1 MGEAY
6 REMYE
11 SNMDQMRKAA
21 KGSMQT
27 IKFKDGKLKMDSFTA
42 SAIMGVYDKVNP
54 KNRASMEKMINDGTK
69 SQIMKLQKLAMKSI
83 KSENDPTV
91 DEHANAK
98 PHPHPHRDDEEDKG
112 ELATTDEAQ
121 ARQLK
126 DKKKEMMVKSKTSGV
141 IVIDKKDFKKY
152 QKKGYFAVE
161 GTEIKEG
168 TWHIGK
174 DKKGLKKLL
183 QKPIKLGRDG
193 EGAVDAIAPH
203 IGDDELYDDL
213 YSAGKKNPN
222 GDARPA
228 IKIAMKRLGIKEEV
242 EIEEKFTMDDF
253 AENEDDNNHTE
264 NAVELAKQYGDNYE
278 KRQMAQVKK
287 DHDKNRSISAKDQK
301 VRDAIIKKYYPKL
314 KKDYGSGPYDRQYE
328 SLDEAKYDLY
338 HKDFSSA
345 MQHAYKMAKK
355 LHGITIDPKEID
367 DKVATGPSK
376 PGSGKTNKYRLK
388 GDKGSIQVQVY
399 NKGGSK
405 PFELNMYKEELDE
418 KKKEKPPVFKGTP
431 AEIKKQMKAWK
442 KKHDKIGIGE
452 GFPNGD
458 GPDVPAMEVGTD
470 RYQDYVKELTP
481 GESVEEGSAAADA
494 RRAIGRDKDLGRRK
508 DSADDDDS
516 ATDDDVKAASKNIIM
531 QMRKVVSLKGN
542 FKVEFGNG
550 KKEKI
555 DVKVAQAV
563 QSKYNSIK
571 RPQEKQKFQ
580 AKVAKSKKDLLNAL
594 KESLEEGK
602 MGQIDALI
610 KQGKSAKEIAKAMKV
625 DVKTINKLMSS
636 YNKEER
642 TLFKINSKIKEIKN
656 G

>member
-1 MGEAY
+1 MSRY
-6 REMYE
+6 RKTMVDALKEVNEIGTDQYRKYLE
-11 SNMDQMRKAA
+11 KLTPGQGKSLDENNMALMKKAA
-21 KGSMQT
+21 GGAMQT
-27 IKFKDGKLKMDSFTA
+27 LKMKDGKLKMDSFTA
-42 SAIMGVYDKVNP
+42 SAIMAIYKAVNP
-54 KNRASMEKMINDGTK
+54 KNKKTMENLINTGNK
-69 SQIMKLQKLAMKSI
+69 AAMMKLQKFAMSKINSG
-83 KSENDPTV
+83 
-91 DEHANAK
+91 DELEHDGDELQEHKGTK
-98 PHPHPHRDDEEDKG
+98 PHPHPHKEK
-112 ELATTDEAQ
+112 DEAVDPADVDDDATDDDIKAADKNIMMQ
-121 ARQLK
+121 MRKVISLRGNFK
-126 DKKKEMMVKSKTSGV
+126 VEFGDKKKVK
-141 IVIDKKDFKKY
+141 IDPKIAQAVQKKY
-152 QKKGYFAVE
+152 DSMRKPM
-161 GTEIKEG
+161 
-168 TWHIGK
+168 
-174 DKKGLKKLL
+174 DK
-183 QKPIKLGRDG
+183 
-193 EGAVDAIAPH
+193 
-203 IGDDELYDDL
+203 
-213 YSAGKKNPN
+213 
-222 GDARPA
+222 
-228 IKIAMKRLGIKEEV
+228 
-242 EIEEKFTMDDF
+242 EKFQ
-253 AENEDDNNHTE
+253 
-264 NAVELAKQYGDNYE
+264 AKVSKSY
-278 KRQMAQVKK
+278 K
-287 DHDKNRSISAKDQK
+287 DMLSA
-301 VRDAIIKKYYPKL
+301 L
-314 KKDYGSGPYDRQYE
+314 KE
-328 SLDEAKYDLY
+328 SLDEKRDMSAPPVSAKVVEDDGFRLVMKF
-338 HKDFSSA
+338 KDGTTEALPSLGKPSMQNLKRIVDKNILKNPKRKAWVSVVSA
-345 MQHAYKMAKK
+345 AMKKGPVKEPAYGRKYQSEAK
-355 LHGITIDPKEID
+355 LDEE
-367 DKVATGPSK
+367 V
-376 PGSGKTNKYRLK
+376 
-388 GDKGSIQVQVY
+388 
-399 NKGGSK
+399 
-405 PFELNMYKEELDE
+405 ELDE
-418 KKKEKPPVFKGTP
+418 KKEKPPVFKGTP